1 MINSLPVSRTV
12 GAITLA
18 VFGFAAQP
26 MNAAESILF
35 NGSPAYDCY
44 RAALNDPHP
53 NDIDNCTLAIERQQL
68 SVVELAATYSNRGV
82 LYSRF
87 GDIRESMEDHNR
99 AAELA
104 PALANIFVNRANVF
118 TKMRQFE
125 SALDDL
131 DRAVSLGGDVAPIAY
146 YNRALLHQSLGNDEA
161 ARADAQTA
169 AKLAPE
175 TVQYQLLR
183 DSLAP

>member
-1 MINSLPVSRTV
+1 MSKPNEAIVFLICCVFAGP
-12 GAITLA
+12 GAL
-18 VFGFAAQP
+18 
-26 MNAAESILF
+26 AAESILF

-44 RAALNDPHP
+44 RAASNDPHP

-68 SVVELAATYSNRGV
+68 SVTELAATYSNRGV
-82 LYSRF
+82 IYSRF
-87 GDIRESMEDHNR
+87 GDIRESMADHNR
-99 AAELA
+99 AADLA
-104 PALANIFVNRANVF
+104 PALANVFVNRANVF

-131 DRAVSLGGDVAPIAY
+131 DKAVSLGGEVAPIAY

-175 TVQYQLLR
+175 TVEYQLLR
-183 DSLAP
+183 DSLAR